1 MAKFIPSAIGKII
14 GKLGATTFF
23 DREGE
28 HFAKTS
34 KGEHKK
40 SRANSV
46 PAANN
51 RKKFAQSHYFAKS
64 LKLHKELAAFWNA
77 MNIKGSSA
85 YFKLHGFNRMRCTF
99 DSLTQDNGITPIGI
113 NINVEDLSLNKN
125 TLSFKYKLFRTYE
138 GYMELPYKLFIVAY
152 INIEP
157 LSQKEHNYVSH
168 FRSLDIQVESEDYN
182 HVKVEFME
190 SLADNDIPEMKKLY
204 FMVAA
209 VKKIPGRIAYE
220 WSSSFVKSFDISTF
234 EKGWYNSFEIKDS
247 NPS

>member
-28 HFAKTS
+28 HFAKSS

-40 SRANSV
+40 SHANSV

-77 MNIKGSSA
+77 LQVKGSSA
-85 YFKLHGFNRMRCTF
+85 YFKIHGFNRMKCVV
-99 DSLTQDNGITPIGI
+99 DSLTEDNGITPSGI
-113 NINVEDLSLNKN
+113 NIGVEDLSLNKN

-138 GYMELPYKLFIVAY
+138 GYLELPYKLFVAAY
-152 INIEP
+152 LNIEP
-157 LSQKEHNYVSH
+157 MSLKEHDCVSH
-168 FRSLDIQVESEDYN
+168 FRVIEVENESEGYTEINVD
-182 HVKVEFME
+182 FIE
-190 SLADNDIPEMKKLY
+190 SLSENDIPDLNKLY
-204 FMVAA
+204 FFIAA
-209 VKKIPGRIAYE
+209 VKKIPGRSAYE
-220 WSSSFVKSFDISTF
+220 WSSSFTKSFDVSNL
-234 EKGWYNSFEIKDS
+234 EKGWYKSIELK
-247 NPS
+247 